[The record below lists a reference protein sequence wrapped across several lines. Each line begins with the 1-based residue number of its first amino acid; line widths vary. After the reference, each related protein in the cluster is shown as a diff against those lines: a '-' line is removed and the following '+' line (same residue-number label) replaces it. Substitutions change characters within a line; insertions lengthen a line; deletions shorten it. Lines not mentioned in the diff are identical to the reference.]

1 MLELLGELVD
11 LDVTKVCGMNWELGQ
26 TEEWWRGWSDTS
38 ARRGERNNGQI
49 EAVADKNQKSTAT
62 GRDRE
67 LWRVALWRNLRAIT
81 AIGEF
86 GCRRNP
92 KATEGEGD
100 CVGAIA
106 LNLEKSN
113 GTSCDLLKPRAQSAK
128 IGSAE
133 EGTSAN
139 SVEVGT
145 DLRK

>member
-1 MLELLGELVD
+1 MERSPRCGEEVLVGKR
-11 LDVTKVCGMNWELGQ
+11 VGTSV

-38 ARRGERNNGQI
+38 ARR
-49 EAVADKNQKSTAT
+49 V
-62 GRDRE
+62 
-67 LWRVALWRNLRAIT
+67 WRVALWRNLRAIT

-113 GTSCDLLKPRAQSAK
+113 GTSCDLLKSRAQSAK

>member
-38 ARRGERNNGQI
+38 ARR
-49 EAVADKNQKSTAT
+49 V
-62 GRDRE
+62 
-67 LWRVALWRNLRAIT
+67 WRVALWRNLRAIT